1 MLGAVFLFYV
11 RFAVPSADSLGI
23 SGVALKELLVIL
35 DHLFEGVCVFLDL
48 LGNEFLKP
56 RHAENTLADPL
67 GGGKVLIKTSH
78 VIIRVCDPRGNSV
91 AVNVGSLKYG
101 MGVERGI
108 TTRQALDSSSGT

>member
-23 SGVALKELLVIL
+23 SGIALKELFVIL

-48 LGNEFLKP
+48 LGNELFQP

-67 GGGKVLIKTSH
+67 GGGEVLIKAAD
-78 VIIRVCDPRGNSV
+78 VIIGVCDPRGNSV
-91 AVNVGSLKYG
+91 AVNIGGLKYG